1 MPDHKHSAPDA
12 RHHKAASHI
21 AANGIA
27 EHLKRIHEGAWSVS
41 YISFKKQTRM
51 EITDRH
57 MQIRQLIRNSSAMA
71 AQRIHD
77 LQLMSLDE
85 RWSAHTYEHTL
96 VFQKIHAMC
105 CRTKKVRKKCRITA
119 NNINADD
126 IMHVTYRIEV
136 NNHGV
141 TTIDKGFAPDVL
153 AHKIANSIEE
163 LLIIKS
169 VH

>member
-1 MPDHKHSAPDA
+1 
-12 RHHKAASHI
+12 
-21 AANGIA
+21 
-27 EHLKRIHEGAWSVS
+27 
-41 YISFKKQTRM
+41 M

-57 MQIRQLIRNSSAMA
+57 MHIRQLIRNSSAMA

-77 LQLMSLDE
+77 LQLTSIDE
-85 RWSAHTYEHTL
+85 RWSAHAYQHTL
-96 VFQKIHAMC
+96 VFQKRHTMC
-105 CRTKKVRKKCRITA
+105 CGTKKVRKKCRITA

-136 NNHGV
+136 EHRGV
-141 TTIDKGFAPDVL
+141 TTINDGFAPDVL

-169 VH
+169 VQ

>member
-1 MPDHKHSAPDA
+1 
-12 RHHKAASHI
+12 
-21 AANGIA
+21 
-27 EHLKRIHEGAWSVS
+27 
-41 YISFKKQTRM
+41 M

-57 MQIRQLIRNSSAMA
+57 MHIRQLIRNSSAMA

-77 LQLMSLDE
+77 LQLTSIDE
-85 RWSAHTYEHTL
+85 LWSAHAYQHTL
-96 VFQKIHAMC
+96 VFQKIHATC
-105 CRTKKVRKKCRITA
+105 FSTKKVRKKCRITA

-136 NNHGV
+136 KQHGV
-141 TTIDKGFAPDVL
+141 TTIDYGFAPDVL
-153 AHKIANSIEE
+153 ALKIANSIEE

>member
-1 MPDHKHSAPDA
+1 
-12 RHHKAASHI
+12 
-21 AANGIA
+21 
-27 EHLKRIHEGAWSVS
+27 
-41 YISFKKQTRM
+41 M

-77 LQLMSLDE
+77 LKLTSIDE

-96 VFQKIHAMC
+96 VFQKRHTMC
-105 CRTKKVRKKCRITA
+105 CGKARKKCRITA

-141 TTIDKGFAPDVL
+141 TTIYDGFAPDVL

-169 VH
+169 VL